1 MDPDLLLPAG
11 YRLVAY
17 DSVGST
23 NDEARRLAM
32 DGAPDG
38 TVIRA
43 RRQTAGRGR
52 RGRSWESQPG
62 NLYCSVIVRPDR
74 PVAEAAQFSFVTALA
89 LGEAVSGLL
98 PDDVTLC
105 YKWPNDLL
113 LERVAIDR
121 AYDRS
126 RESALNSEDRPDS
139 GPNGAKVA
147 GILLESAGAG
157 AGFGGGGLDWLVIG
171 CGLNIAHYPALT
183 DGYPATSL
191 AAAGCRPVP
200 ADDMLV
206 RFITAFDRWRR
217 RWREEGIAAVRAA
230 WIARAAGLGEDIEV
244 RLPND
249 RLRGRFAGLD
259 ESGALLLDLP
269 DGARRVISAG
279 DVFF

>member
-1 MDPDLLLPAG
+1 MKPDIPLPAG
-11 YRLVAY
+11 YRLVACE
-17 DSVGST
+17 SVAST

-43 RRQTAGRGR
+43 LRQTAGRGR
-52 RGRSWESQPG
+52 RGRAWESRPG
-62 NLYCSVIVRPDR
+62 NLCCSMIVWPGR
-74 PVAEAAQFSFVTALA
+74 PVAEVAQYSFVAALA
-89 LGEAVSGLL
+89 LGEAIEGLL
-98 PDDVTLC
+98 PDGVTLC

-113 LERVAIDR
+113 LD
-121 AYDRS
+121 
-126 RESALNSEDRPDS
+126 N
-139 GPNGAKVA
+139 AKVA

-157 AGFGGGGLDWLVIG
+157 EGRLDWLVIG
-171 CGLNIAHYPALT
+171 CGLNIEHFPTVT

-191 AAAGCRPVP
+191 AAVGCPLVSV
-200 ADDMLV
+200 DDMLV
-206 RFITAFDRWRR
+206 RLVIAFDHWRCRWRD
-217 RWREEGIAAVRAA
+217 EGIAAIRAA

-249 RLRGRFAGLD
+249 RFRGVFAGLD
-259 ESGALLLDLP
+259 DSGALLLDLP